1 MNIKL
6 LTFLS
11 SRKQWP
17 LPGRR
22 ERKGSPRQR
31 EQDLYRLR
39 GLGEPGT
46 SGKLQ
51 VRRET
56 VAGPRLWHECPG
68 QDFMPCSWVLQS
80 LYEPAG
86 TPTVASHKIPE
97 GSYWS
102 FRGLQSPWVLPSS
115 VPHTEQMVRVHPHG
129 KAFV

>member
-1 MNIKL
+1 M
-6 LTFLS
+6 
-11 SRKQWP
+11 
-17 LPGRR
+17 
-22 ERKGSPRQR
+22 
-31 EQDLYRLR
+31 
-39 GLGEPGT
+39 
-46 SGKLQ
+46 
-51 VRRET
+51 
-56 VAGPRLWHECPG
+56 AGPRLWHECPG